1 MGIPKSIPCTLVED
15 LRPIAL
21 SSVVAKAQESFAVR
35 WIYDDTV
42 GKISDS
48 QYGGLP
54 RLSTINALVN
64 LIHKWHKSLGEMQ
77 RVIRIVF
84 LDFRKAFDLI
94 DHNKLLE
101 NMKEMGVRSVLN
113 RWFASHLNERSH
125 FTQFGK
131 EASDFVNVTRGVPQ
145 SSKLGPMAFMIKINM
160 LPSVIEQVVAQGV
173 NDDVVVDKDTIV
185 FTHDTTSWKALDV
198 HNHGNISKK
207 IDLVKNVAES
217 EKMELN
223 PEKW

>member
-1 MGIPKSIPCTLVED
+1 
-15 LRPIAL
+15 
-21 SSVVAKAQESFAVR
+21 
-35 WIYDDTV
+35 
-42 GKISDS
+42 
-48 QYGGLP
+48 
-54 RLSTINALVN
+54 
-64 LIHKWHKSLGEMQ
+64 MQ

-101 NMKEMGVRSVLN
+101 NIKEMVVRSVLI
-113 RWFASHLNERSH
+113 RGFASYLNERSH

-131 EASDFVNVTRGVPQ
+131 EVSDFVNVTGGVPQ
-145 SSKLGPMAFMIKINM
+145 SCKLGPITFVIKID
-160 LPSVIEQVVAQGV
+160 SVIEQVVAQGV
-173 NDDVVVDKDTIV
+173 NNDVVVDENTIL
-185 FTHDTTSWKALDV
+185 FMHDTTSWKALDV

-207 IDLVKNVAES
+207 IDLVKDFAES

>member
-1 MGIPKSIPCTLVED
+1 MD
-15 LRPIAL
+15 
-21 SSVVAKAQESFAVR
+21 
-35 WIYDDTV
+35 
-42 GKISDS
+42 
-48 QYGGLP
+48 
-54 RLSTINALVN
+54 
-64 LIHKWHKSLGEMQ
+64 EMQ

-101 NMKEMGVRSVLN
+101 NIKEMVVRSVLI
-113 RWFASHLNERSH
+113 RWFASYLNERSH

-131 EASDFVNVTRGVPQ
+131 EASDFVNVTEGVPQ
-145 SSKLGPMAFMIKINM
+145 SSNLGPTAFVIKINM
-160 LPSVIEQVVAQGV
+160 LPSVSIEQVVAQEV
-173 NDDVVVDKDTIV
+173 NDNVVVDENTIL
-185 FTHDTTSWKALDV
+185 FMHDTTSWKALDV

-207 IDLVKNVAES
+207 IDLVKDFAES

>member
-1 MGIPKSIPCTLVED
+1 
-15 LRPIAL
+15 
-21 SSVVAKAQESFAVR
+21 
-35 WIYDDTV
+35 
-42 GKISDS
+42 
-48 QYGGLP
+48 
-54 RLSTINALVN
+54 
-64 LIHKWHKSLGEMQ
+64 MQ

-94 DHNKLLE
+94 DDNKLLE
-101 NMKEMGVRSVLN
+101 NMKEMGVRSVLI
-113 RWFASHLNERSH
+113 RWFASYLNERSQ
-125 FTQFGK
+125 FTQFGE

-145 SSKLGPMAFMIKINM
+145 SSKLGPMAFVIKINM

>member
-1 MGIPKSIPCTLVED
+1 
-15 LRPIAL
+15 
-21 SSVVAKAQESFAVR
+21 
-35 WIYDDTV
+35 
-42 GKISDS
+42 
-48 QYGGLP
+48 
-54 RLSTINALVN
+54 
-64 LIHKWHKSLGEMQ
+64 MQ

-101 NMKEMGVRSVLN
+101 NIKEMVVRSVLI
-113 RWFASHLNERSH
+113 RWFASYLNERSH

-131 EASDFVNVTRGVPQ
+131 EASDFVNVTGGVPQ
-145 SSKLGPMAFMIKINM
+145 SSKLGPTAFVIKINM
-160 LPSVIEQVVAQGV
+160 LPSVSIEQVVAQEV
-173 NDDVVVDKDTIV
+173 NDNVVVDENTILYM
-185 FTHDTTSWKALDV
+185 HDTTSWKALDV

-207 IDLVKNVAES
+207 IDLVKDFAES